1 MGTYRTTP
9 EEVEAIQYSGSTT
22 KPFNETVPDWVWGA
36 FSYGTLKF
44 TGLGINIEYN
54 GLHENVM
61 PNDWLVMG
69 SDSVIRACEDK
80 VFRQYYTPY
89 RQRRTKAEIEAERV
103 ADAAAAEAA
112 AVASSAR
119 AAAADAVAA
128 VNVAGAD
135 ELDRAMAAAFPEA
148 FPEATN
154 VVAA

>member
-22 KPFNETVPDWVWGA
+22 KPFNETVPEWVWGA
-36 FSYGTLKF
+36 FSHGILRF

-54 GLHENVM
+54 GLSENVM
-61 PNDWLVMG
+61 PNDWLVLG
-69 SDSVIRACEDK
+69 SDNVIRACEDK
-80 VFRQYYTPY
+80 VFKQYYTPY
-89 RQRRTKAEIEAERV
+89 RQRRTKAEIEAERL
-103 ADAAAAEAA
+103 AEAA
-112 AVASSAR
+112 A
-119 AAAADAVAA
+119 AAATAA
-128 VNVAGAD
+128 LTATHEATAGVNVAGAD

>member
-22 KPFNETVPDWVWGA
+22 KPFNETVPEWVWGA
-36 FSYGTLKF
+36 FSHGILRF

-69 SDSVIRACEDK
+69 SDGVIRACEDK

-103 ADAAAAEAA
+103 SIEAERVAEA
-112 AVASSAR
+112 VLL

>member
-22 KPFNETVPDWVWGA
+22 KPFNETVPEWVWGA
-36 FSYGTLKF
+36 FSHGILRF

-89 RQRRTKAEIEAERV
+89 RQRRTKAEIDAERV
-103 ADAAAAEAA
+103 AEAAAAAAAAAAEAA
-112 AVASSAR
+112 AAE
-119 AAAADAVAA
+119 AAAA

>member
-9 EEVEAIQYSGSTT
+9 EEVEAIQYTGSTT
-22 KPFNETVPDWVWGA
+22 KPFNETVPDWVWVA
-36 FSYGTLKF
+36 FSHGTLKF

-61 PNDWLVMG
+61 PNDWLVL
-69 SDSVIRACEDK
+69 SNDSVIRACEDK

-103 ADAAAAEAA
+103 SIEAERVAEAVLLAAASDAAG
-112 AVASSAR
+112 V
-119 AAAADAVAA
+119 D
-128 VNVAGAD
+128 VAGAD
-135 ELDRAMAAAFPEA
+135 ELDRAMSAAFPEA

>member
-103 ADAAAAEAA
+103 SIEAERVAEA
-112 AVASSAR
+112 VLL